1 MTYNQNKAKAEKSE
15 ANYIAVEMDV
25 RRAMKEA
32 CATYKDET
40 ASAIYRWRHAKQR
53 ARLARQLGNALMLS
67 VAFLTLA
74 ACGMRVEWY
83 GYSPDEFERNDR
95 QAKVQHYERAQK

>member
-1 MTYNQNKAKAEKSE
+1 MTYNQNKAKTTKSE

-25 RRAMKEA
+25 RRTMKEA
-32 CATYKDET
+32 CSAYKDET
-40 ASAIYRWRHAKQR
+40 DKAISHWKHVQHRKRLASQMGRLLMASA
-53 ARLARQLGNALMLS
+53 ML
-67 VAFLTLA
+67 LTLA
-74 ACGMRVEWY
+74 GCGLRVEWY